1 MSLHS
6 TIRSEYG
13 QECVKLVRDYENTA
27 KKIANFRNHLRF
39 NLHCKHHDVT
49 PKSLKLTSNIK
60 GQKANNILRKAEK
73 QLLSV
78 RIGDTV
84 KVLKKL
90 EEKINYIPNRP

>member
-6 TIRSEYG
+6 TIRNEYG
-13 QECVKLVRDYENTA
+13 QECVKLVWDNENTA
-27 KKIANFRNHLRF
+27 KKIASFRNYLRF
-39 NLHCKHHDVT
+39 TLHCKHHDVT
-49 PKSLKLTSNIK
+49 PISLKLTSNIK
-60 GQKANNILRKAEK
+60 GQKANNILRRAEK

-90 EEKINYIPNRP
+90 EEKKSTLET